1 MNEQTT
7 IAHRHAVLVC
17 LAILLLGTACSRTE
31 APPGAS
37 HGKVADVSILTY
49 AEQEAGIDP
58 YPVRILTST
67 DYVRLDDGYDESDYV
82 LFDRHSRT
90 LYSVS
95 HENRSVLEISN
106 HPFDGPLPED
116 LTLSE
121 IPLMDTQ
128 APAIAGK
135 QPLHTVYL
143 ANGTPCYQAIS
154 VSGLLDQAVAGM
166 AEYAAALGERQLN
179 NMQSVPD
186 AMRTPCFLSRYVYAP
201 GAHLTHGLPVQV
213 WDEAG
218 FSRSLTDFQSGETID
233 AALFGLPEDYDR
245 IQMGQ

>member
-1 MNEQTT
+1 MNKQTT
-7 IAHRHAVLVC
+7 NPRRRGLLAC
-17 LAILLLGTACSRTE
+17 LAIILLGTACSRPESTSG
-31 APPGAS
+31 APAD
-37 HGKVADVSILTY
+37 KVADVSILTY
-49 AEQEAGIDP
+49 VEQEAGIDP

-67 DYVRLDDGYDESDYV
+67 DYIRLDDGYDASDYV

-95 HENRSVLEISN
+95 HENSSVLEIRN
-106 HPFDGPLPED
+106 HPFNGPVPTD
-116 LTLSE
+116 IALTE
-121 IPLMDTQ
+121 APVVDKQI
-128 APAIAGK
+128 PAIAGM

-154 VSGLLDQAVAGM
+154 VSGLLDQAVAAM
-166 AEYAAALGERQLN
+166 AEYATALGERQLA

-201 GAHLTHGLPVQV
+201 GRHYSHGLPVQI
-213 WDEAG
+213 WDESG
-218 FSRSLTDFQSGETID
+218 FSRSLTDYQSGETVD
-233 AALFGLPEDYDR
+233 AALFGLPEDYES